1 MLVRDGGGHEG
12 DTEDDDAGDGEQ
24 DDAEV
29 KVVDATD
36 DGWTVTGI
44 SAAAG
49 SISKLGDHPGQTDG
63 QPDHEAVKCTLEER
77 KEERKQTRGQLFYK

>member
-12 DTEDDDAGDGEQ
+12 DTQDDDAGDSEQ

-36 DGWTVTGI
+36 DGWTVTGTD
-44 SAAAG
+44 AAAG
-49 SISKLGDHPGQTDG
+49 PINKLGDHPGQTDG
-63 QPDHEAVKCTLEER
+63 QPDHEAVKGTLKER
-77 KEERKQTRGQLFYK
+77 KGERKQARGQLFDK